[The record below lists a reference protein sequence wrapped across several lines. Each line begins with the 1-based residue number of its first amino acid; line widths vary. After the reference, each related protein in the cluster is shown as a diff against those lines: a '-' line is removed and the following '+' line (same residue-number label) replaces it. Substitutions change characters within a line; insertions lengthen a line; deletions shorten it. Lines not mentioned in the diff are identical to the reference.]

1 MNYRVR
7 IDDEILKAK
16 IDRHNSIWMYRA
28 PREKPIDIKPGVY
41 ILADERGYCCYVG
54 QTDNFKRRMADHR
67 NRDKFCWWTHTIYFW
82 DENSDAAFISKD
94 DREWYEKK
102 LKEVVEVKHPTFT
115 KKVHRQPRN
124 PGGGEDVLKEML
136 DLLKVIG
143 FDAETPSFS
152 TAPEIENSQSHNP
165 VTDQHRPSGRACPE
179 PTPHKNH
186 KPKLGAWPNY
196 TVLARAIA
204 EKNGKPGTAGGI
216 QQKLTNFW
224 VPGRGRYVKAN
235 VVTRQMLESFGVVFD
250 SDGFVKSCENVP
262 FPLP

>member
-28 PREKPIDIKPGVY
+28 PREKPIDIKPG
-41 ILADERGYCCYVG
+41 
-54 QTDNFKRRMADHR
+54 
-67 NRDKFCWWTHTIYFW
+67 
-82 DENSDAAFISKD
+82 
-94 DREWYEKK
+94 
-102 LKEVVEVKHPTFT
+102 
-115 KKVHRQPRN
+115 
-124 PGGGEDVLKEML
+124 
-136 DLLKVIG
+136 G
-143 FDAETPSFS
+143 FGAEAPSFS
-152 TAPEIENSQSHNP
+152 TVPEIENSQSHNP

-224 VPGRGRYVKAN
+224 VPGRGRYAKAN
-235 VVTRQMLESFGVVFD
+235 VVTRQMHESFGVVFD
-250 SDGFVKSCENVP
+250 GDGFVKSCESVP